1 MLLRL
6 LPKLLSA
13 VGNPDLMVVAV
24 CMCTMQQTFSIQ
36 PNCQQI
42 YTSDYSTLDPLLLL
56 YSPTPGVSTYCI
68 SSPIQC
74 KSPK

>member
-6 LPKLLSA
+6 PPKLLSA
-13 VGNPDLMVVAV
+13 VGNPDVMVVAE

-42 YTSDYSTLDPLLLL
+42 YTSDYSTLDPLLYTLPL
-56 YSPTPGVSTYCI
+56 QGLVPI